1 MVRYMVIL
9 FEYVWL
15 QILPLSHPFCISC
28 SSRKELMEISLNM
41 ISTRH
46 IPILVNQHHC
56 LKYIKKYLSYL
67 VRYFFKSWKIM
78 YSFLTVFCVIK
89 WKIKPCPS
97 LNAGLLSSHIHK
109 TFQFNNI
116 SFTNKTSKSRDHTFI
131 VMNYCWRVIILQILL
146 ALWWQN
152 LTIHRQIEWICW
164 LCDVDR
170 HTCKVT
176 YQWREGISQYVM
188 LILRQYIVTP

>member
-1 MVRYMVIL
+1 
-9 FEYVWL
+9 
-15 QILPLSHPFCISC
+15 
-28 SSRKELMEISLNM
+28 
-41 ISTRH
+41 
-46 IPILVNQHHC
+46 
-56 LKYIKKYLSYL
+56 
-67 VRYFFKSWKIM
+67 M

-97 LNAGLLSSHIHK
+97 VNAGLLSSHIHK

-176 YQWREGISQYVM
+176 LSMKGGHISIRYVDTKAVYSYA
-188 LILRQYIVTP
+188 LVSLPSSSPIE